1 MSSCWFFFLCV
12 FFFLQAEFIS
22 SSLSSAADTVDVN
35 SAQFIVCLAHYFI
48 SRCGVA

>member
-1 MSSCWFFFLCV
+1 MSSCCFLFFLL
-12 FFFLQAEFIS
+12 FFLQAEFIS